1 MMNEPS
7 GPFTIALI
15 AVTVL
20 FSAGGFTSPPF
31 TEKYLFE
38 PEMIIRYRQYYR
50 LITSGFLHANWAHLG
65 INMFSFYSFG
75 GYIESVIGTPTL
87 IIIYFSSILGGNLL
101 SLLLHRNHA
110 YRALGASGG
119 VCGVVFASIFLIP
132 GTSVYMFPVPVPV
145 PSSIFA
151 IVFIAISFFG
161 IRSRRGN
168 IGHDA
173 HLGGAIIGLVVTT
186 LLHPRIV
193 AESFILWI
201 AVMGISVALCAYLY
215 TSPRFRYGRLRLVR
229 GQNDER
235 EGRPRN

>member
-7 GPFTIALI
+7 GPFTIAI
-15 AVTVL
+15 IVVTAL
-20 FSAGGFTSPPF
+20 FSAGGLASPPF
-31 TEKYLFE
+31 ADKYLFD
-38 PEMIIRYRQYYR
+38 PEMIVRYRQYYR
-50 LITSGFLHANWAHLG
+50 LVTSGFLHANWAHLG

-75 GYIESVIGTPTL
+75 GYIESLIGAPTL
-87 IIIYFSSILGGNLL
+87 IIIYFSSIIGGNLL
-101 SLLLHRNHA
+101 SLLLHRASA

-132 GTSVYMFPVPVPV
+132 GTSVYVLPIPIPV

-151 IVFIAISFFG
+151 LLFIAVSFFG

-193 AESFILWI
+193 AESFVLWMV
-201 AVMGISVALCAYLY
+201 VMGVSLALFVYLY
-215 TSPRFRYGRLRLVR
+215 RSPRYRYGGLRIVR
-229 GQNDER
+229 GEGDER
-235 EGRPRN
+235 EGWPRH